1 MLFQKLYLTS
11 SLLLLILLS
20 NAQSNITV
28 ERSTVLM
35 GSIFQITVVA
45 KDSASANFLIDKS
58 IEEISRIEN
67 LISEWQPHTQ
77 ISIVNSNAGIRP
89 VKVSPEV
96 FELTKRAIYYSSI
109 SNGAFD
115 ISTASMDKIWRFDGT
130 MDSLPNPT
138 LIKNSIKNVDFRNII
153 LDSINLTIF
162 LRNKG
167 MKIGFGSIGKAY
179 AADKAKELMTDTYGV
194 SAGIINASGDITAW
208 GIRPDNKPW
217 LIGIKNPF
225 SRKKTVKALKLIN
238 SAVATSGSYEKYV
251 EIDNIRYSHI
261 INPQTGYP
269 SKDLISVTIIG
280 PSCEFANA
288 LSTSIMVLGEKEGIK
303 LMEKFLDYKF
313 LIITDKGKKIKN

>member
-1 MLFQKLYLTS
+1 MHYMLFQKLYLTS

-225 SRKKTVKALKLIN
+225 SRKK
-238 SAVATSGSYEKYV
+238 
-251 EIDNIRYSHI
+251 
-261 INPQTGYP
+261 Q
-269 SKDLISVTIIG
+269 SKH
-280 PSCEFANA
+280 
-288 LSTSIMVLGEKEGIK
+288 
-303 LMEKFLDYKF
+303 
-313 LIITDKGKKIKN
+313 